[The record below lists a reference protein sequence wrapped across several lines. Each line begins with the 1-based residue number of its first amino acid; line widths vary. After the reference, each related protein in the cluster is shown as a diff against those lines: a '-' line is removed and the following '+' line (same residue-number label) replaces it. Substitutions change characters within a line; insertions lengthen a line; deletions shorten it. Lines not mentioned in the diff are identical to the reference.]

1 MSGNNENNNVS
12 YDNLSKKEQENISA
26 QKVGETGA
34 RAILDA
40 TTGGEYEKLRK
51 TPILGKL
58 AKRKEKKVGKKLA
71 KADRMTGGNIG
82 KVAKP
87 LNDSG
92 AIDNVNKGMNVLGGG
107 KLPNKSPNN
116 NISTSPSNKQANVP
130 PTTKPNF
137 AKNGFNNDNKVPNG
151 NSEGANKNRLRD
163 LFGRKKKNSIGSKLN
178 PLSKN
183 NKSNPTDPGQELV
196 EMMAQGVK
204 RLIKMTMLPLLPFL
218 FIIFFIFLIFAADS
232 SSQSDMHA
240 VDNKDECF
248 INNKDKS
255 ENEIKESCEE
265 YYSETKEQKEFYE
278 RVNKTVE
285 EYKSKGKDISSLYI
299 SATYFILHSENKK
312 DVTYETMDQKVI
324 NKLAD
329 GMLGG
334 NSTYSEETFR
344 LFLVDKF
351 IKKYIE
357 DKSKEEYEK
366 IADDIFDY
374 VKEYLESQDYEEQKC
389 TTTTGGSC
397 TYSFSGIHGLNSNN
411 IDLSNLKVRLMSSS
425 DCPGGTDN
433 VALNENIIPFEE
445 YVLGVGYGELGPNYN
460 KEVAKVHLIA
470 ARSFALTRP
479 YYMNGAMGV
488 KYTKENGN
496 NIIQLRSCVADQV
509 YCNPEKGCSA
519 DYVITRTSQPMI
531 YSGTTHPYVYQK
543 PLSNYPNSTLKSS
556 WQETMGMVGVDKDG
570 KAVLMGYQSGMGNKD
585 PEVWLQWANQGMD
598 YKQIILAAYPEI
610 KEIKKASCNNT
621 TESTENAFLRVAK
634 EIWTEVTNAGTYSY
648 GWGNPVPP
656 NPNQI
661 DCSTYVDW
669 VLYKYG
675 YEDFKGYQRVT
686 KWFVNNDLH
695 AKYGW
700 EEIPVAA
707 GEDVTS
713 KLKPGDILVRDPGN
727 NDGHMNIIAEIRS
740 DGSVWGYDCGDAP
753 NWRSSKGGKVYN
765 VSQFV
770 KGDTWNNKRRP
781 GKIIRVT
788 NNGTGDVCET
798 AESGE
803 WSEWRQINAPWSS
816 IPLGVKDNIGT
827 VGCYVT
833 SIAIQIKRS
842 GAQTKITNFNP
853 GTFVNEIKKT
863 PGAFSDG
870 GGLNWVGENSI
881 SNFVPGFKIVAS
893 HVALG
898 RTKEDQIKTIQKYI
912 DEGYYVVL
920 NLDYGKHW
928 VAVTGTNSGNI
939 QMVDPGRNE
948 KNVYDVYPPS
958 SIVKIN
964 VYSIK

>member
-1 MSGNNENNNVS
+1 MSGNNDNNNVS

-107 KLPNKSPNN
+107 KLLNKSPNN

-130 PTTKPNF
+130 STTKPNF
-137 AKNGFNNDNKVPNG
+137 AKNGFNNDNTVPNG

-163 LFGRKKKNSIGSKLN
+163 LFGRKKKNNIGSKLN
-178 PLSKN
+178 PLD
-183 NKSNPTDPGQELV
+183 NKTSSHDNGNSLNSGEQLTQ
-196 EMMAQGVK
+196 MMLEGAK
-204 RLIKMTMLPLLPFL
+204 RIIKIAMLPFL
-218 FIIFFIFLIFAADS
+218 PFIVIIVFIFLIFLGNESGSADLAAADPN
-232 SSQSDMHA
+232 SDRYG
-240 VDNKDECF
+240 DT
-248 INNKDKS
+248 
-255 ENEIKESCEE
+255 E
-265 YYSETKEQKEFYE
+265 YYSMSTEQKEFYD
-278 RVNKTVE
+278 RVNKTVND
-285 EYKSKGKDISSLYI
+285 YKSSGKEINGMYITATYYILKGKKDDLQYRDIDEDI
-299 SATYFILHSENKK
+299 IKEMSEGMLNGGTVYSKENYKK
-312 DVTYETMDQKVI
+312 YLQEKFFKRYLEKDNYEE
-324 NKLAD
+324 LAD
-329 GMLGG
+329 DV
-334 NSTYSEETFR
+334 F
-344 LFLVDKF
+344 
-351 IKKYIE
+351 KYI
-357 DKSKEEYEK
+357 DEYMELTYK
-366 IADDIFDY
+366 KKNDN
-374 VKEYLESQDYEEQKC
+374 KC

-519 DYVITRTSQPMI
+519 DYVISRTSQPMI

-610 KEIKKASCNNT
+610 KEIKKASCATT
-621 TESTENAFLRVAK
+621 TEKSNNGFLNVAK

-661 DCSTYVDW
+661 DCSSYVDW

-686 KWFVNNDLH
+686 QWFVNNDLH

-707 GEDVTS
+707 GEDVTN

-740 DGSVWGYDCGDAP
+740 DGSVWGYDCGNSD
-753 NWRSSKGGKVYN
+753 NWNSSKGGKLFN

-920 NLDYGKHW
+920 NLDYGRHW